1 MSEMFD
7 CEGKKVY
14 EGELISIID
23 YPDLFPKEYWVV
35 FDCIWYSETCV
46 DFILKNCTTKD
57 VRIVPQKN
65 VKRSY

>member
-14 EGELISIID
+14 EGELIILIGR
-23 YPDLFPKEYWVV
+23 PDIFPQEYWAV
-35 FDCIWYSETCV
+35 FDCIQYGVYTQ
-46 DFILKNCTTKD
+46 FILKNCTTREIK
-57 VRIVPQKN
+57 IVEQKN